1 MNSQLMKEISTIG
14 GVSGREDAVREYI
27 IQQIKDHCEYHVDN
41 LGNLI
46 CLKKGAAAPKN
57 TVIFSAHM
65 DEVGFIV
72 TYIGDDGLLRFTN
85 IGGIDS
91 RVVVGRSVLVGDKGI
106 RGVIGTKAIHM
117 VTEKEID
124 KPAKLSDL
132 FIDIGATTKEQA
144 EEAVALADRVT
155 FVPEYLEFGDG
166 FIKNKALDDRA
177 GCALLIEMI
186 QKESLA
192 FDTYFVFTTNEETG
206 QAGAGPAAFG
216 IGADIGIIVETTTAG
231 DVSGASPDRYVCH
244 MGGGPV
250 VSFMDKGTIYDHALY
265 KLGFDVS
272 KKLGIPCQT
281 KQGVFG
287 GNESSDVQA
296 AGKGVRVMAVSMP
309 ARYIHSPSCVLKTED
324 IDNTYKLLTA
334 LIEEVGNL

>member
-1 MNSQLMKEISTIG
+1 MNSQLIKELSDIG
-14 GVSGREDAVREYI
+14 GVSGREEAVREYI
-27 IQQIKDHCEYHVDN
+27 LRQVEGHCTCQVDN
-41 LGNLI
+41 LGNLL
-46 CLKKGAAAPKN
+46 CFKKGAAVPKN
-57 TVIFSAHM
+57 TIMLSAHM
-65 DEVGFIV
+65 DEVGFII
-72 TYIGDDGLLRFTN
+72 THIGEDGLLRFAN

-91 RVVVGRSVLVGDKGI
+91 RVVVGRSVLVGEKCI

-117 VTEKEID
+117 VTEKEVD

-132 FIDIGATTKEQA
+132 FIDIGAVSREEAEQA
-144 EEAVALADRVT
+144 VSLADRVT
-155 FVPEYLEFGDG
+155 FVPDYLEFGDG

-186 QKESLA
+186 QKESLP
-192 FDTYFVFTTNEETG
+192 FDAYFVFTTNEETG
-206 QAGAGPAAFG
+206 QAGAGPAAFA
-216 IGADIGIIVETTTAG
+216 IGADIGIVVETTTAG
-231 DVSGASPDRYVCH
+231 DVSGASEDKYVCH

-265 KLGFDVS
+265 QLGFHAAQ
-272 KKLGIPCQT
+272 KLNIPCQT
-281 KQGVFG
+281 KRGVFG
-287 GNESSDVQA
+287 GNESRAVQA

-334 LIEEVGNL
+334 LVGEVGNL